1 VKALTDPPGSAFKV
15 SESRVRGAVA
25 WPEPGLQEPQP
36 PILAVNFVI
45 ESNQDGDELPVCE
58 NELPLVIGVAGHY
71 INVLEGKTR

>member
-1 VKALTDPPGSAFKV
+1 MQALTDPPGSVFKV
-15 SESRVRGAVA
+15 SDSRVRGAVA

-45 ESNQDGDELPVCE
+45 EANQDGDELPVCE

>member
-1 VKALTDPPGSAFKV
+1 MQALTDPPGSTFKV
-15 SESRVRGAVA
+15 SESRVKGAVA
-25 WPEPGLQEPQP
+25 WPKPGLQEPQP

-45 ESNQDGDELPVCE
+45 EANQDGDELPVCE